1 MKRTSRPFL
10 RHALLLLVG
19 AYVVACLSATPLLPL
34 LAQPATAPTGTTA
47 TAAPPDSTD
56 TPPARVRHTVAR
68 TEDDMNTRLPDLKD
82 PENLK
87 TEVYYDETTG
97 TYKMGTKLGESF
109 LEAPFHLSEEEYQQW
124 SMRRSMQ
131 AYYRQKN
138 QEEYDNAKS
147 KDKFDFT
154 DMQFD
159 LGPAEKIFGPGG
171 VQIKTQGSAE
181 LKIGANMRKVDNP
194 SLTERNRKVFG
205 FDFDEKVNLSV
216 TGKVGDKV
224 NLNFNYNT
232 ESTFDFDA
240 QSLKLQYEG
249 KEDEI
254 IKLVEVGNV
263 SMPTNSSLIRGAS
276 SLFGVRTD
284 MQFGKL
290 KLQAVASQKKSSTQS
305 VSSKGGVQVTS
316 YEFSADDYE
325 ENRHFFLAHYF
336 RDHYD
341 ESMAQ
346 LPTVMS
352 GVNINRIEVWVTNKT
367 GTSTNTR
374 NVVAF
379 TDLGEASHI
388 SNPLWAGTGG
398 TGIPTNSANSLYAT
412 LTSAYDAARD
422 ITQTNVIL
430 DGAGLA
436 GGTDYEK
443 LGNARLL
450 SSSEYTVNRALGFIS
465 LKTTLQ
471 PDQVLAVA
479 FEYTY
484 RGQNYQVGELSSDQK
499 DNTRALYVKALKN
512 TSNSPHMGNWDLMMK
527 NVYSLGAYSVQKD
540 KFRLDIKY
548 LSDTTGVFLSY
559 LPDPS
564 LKDRKILALIG
575 ADRLDNN
582 NKPNPNSYFDFVPG
596 YTINDTVGRV
606 YLPMAEP
613 FGSGLRRAIGND
625 VVADKYVFQELY
637 DSTKTVAKQ
646 IAEKDKFT
654 ITGQYQA
661 SSVGEIQ
668 LGATNVPEGSVVVTA
683 GGQVLTENVDY
694 TVDYSM
700 GTVKVINQS
709 IIDAGTPINVSLESN
724 TDYGMQR
731 KTMFGLNWQYD
742 FTTNFQIG
750 GTFMHLSERPLTTK
764 VAMGSEP
771 LNNTLWGFNVSWKQ
785 QSQWLTNLLDKLPLL
800 HCTAPSTINFTG
812 EVAQLIAG
820 KSRGAQG
827 NASYI
832 DDFENT
838 SSEIDVSNPLEW
850 TLSSCP
856 SLFPESGLT
865 NDVRYGYNRSLMAWY
880 NIDPLFTRRSSSLT
894 PAHIKSDLNQLSDPY
909 VREVYKREIYP
920 NKDLNYQEASTM
932 NVLNVAFYPS
942 ERGPYNLDPNLDADG
957 RLGNPQSR
965 WGGMMRRIETS
976 DFQTANIEYIEFW
989 LMDPFIH
996 SRESGVDNTG
1006 DLYLNL
1012 GEISEDVLKDG
1023 KMFYESGLP
1032 IDGDPAYYTE
1042 TVWGRVPNQST
1053 VTYAFNT
1060 SSGSRQRQDV
1070 GYNGLSSDEETRHET
1085 YLNYL
1090 NLIKGRVRSEVYDS
1104 IYANPSGDRY
1114 HYFRGSDYDAQERSI
1129 LDRYKYIN
1137 NPNGNSVD
1145 SDHSPES
1152 YSTTYKTTPDVEDI
1166 NQDYTLNE
1174 YEKYYQYRVHLSP
1187 ENLVVG
1193 QNFIVDKRTNNVKLR
1208 NDSTRE
1214 INWYLFR
1221 IPVDQYESREGN
1233 INDFTSIRF
1242 MRLFLTNF
1250 RNPVVL
1256 RFATLSLVRGEWRS
1270 YEQALY
1276 TGQAPDVSGTMEV
1289 SSVNFEEN
1297 TDKTPVNYVIPP
1309 GISRVV
1315 DPGQSQILQEN
1326 EQALALTV
1334 KELAS
1339 GDARAVYK
1347 NTSLDLRRY
1356 KHLQMFVHANALS
1369 DDATLENGQTS
1380 LFIRLG
1386 SDYKSNFYEYE
1397 IPLTL
1402 TPAGSYSQST
1412 TGAQAVWPEANMLD
1426 IDLSLLTDAKKNRN
1440 VQKSLGL
1447 ASYGQLYSEYDADK
1461 PNNKISVMGNPT
1473 LGEVR
1478 TIMIGVRNNSRAVKS
1493 VEVWANELRLQE
1505 FSNSGGWAAQGNLN
1519 IQLSD
1524 FASLNLTGH
1533 LETAGFGGLEESV
1546 TQRRQDNLYEYSVTT
1561 NVELGRF
1568 FPEKAKVQLPIYYSY
1583 SKERTVPKYN
1593 PLDSDMEM
1601 SDALD
1606 ALATDRERDS
1616 LRAITDRV
1624 VVNKN
1629 FSISNARVDI
1639 ATKRHPMPY
1648 DPANFSFSYAHSHQQ
1663 TTGETTVW
1671 EKDDS
1676 WRWGLNYNYTPNYE
1690 PLTPFKKVIKS
1701 KSPWLKI
1708 FKEQDLNYL
1717 PQNVGFNS
1725 DISRNYYE
1733 LKERDL
1739 ENLEDNSLPLTWA
1752 SDFLWNRSFTLRWDL
1767 TKNLH
1772 VNFNS
1777 ATNAEVEQ
1785 PYTAVNKDLY
1795 PDRYTAWKDSVW
1807 NSIKSLGTPLD
1818 YQQTFDASWRPPLN
1832 RIPAFEWITA
1842 DVSYSATYNWT
1853 RGAELNDG
1861 STPGGNTI
1869 ANSRTVNGNGRFN
1882 LERLYNFVPFLKE
1895 TNRKF
1900 SASSTSSSAKK
1911 KDEPKNFQKEIQ
1923 LRPDTT
1929 TVVTHNQKSKK
1940 PRVVALRQDGRR
1952 YAIKYK
1958 VADGNNI
1965 VILTRD
1971 TVKLKLTVTPGP
1983 RPEDQFWYK
1992 ALQYTAR
1999 AAMMVRNVSISYRN
2013 AFNMSLPGFIPTI
2026 GDVFGQRSAGGLQPG
2041 LDFAFGF
2048 VDESYITK
2056 AAERGWLVHN
2066 DSILTPATT
2075 NLNEDLQ
2082 IRATLEPLRDLKID
2096 LNASRTT
2103 NRARSIQYMYEG
2115 MPTQQTGSFSMTVVS
2130 IGSAFESMGNADNG
2144 YQSATFDK
2152 FVGSLE
2158 GFRSRVEAQYAG
2170 AVYPEGTSLA
2180 GKPFDPA
2187 NGTVNTYSPE
2197 VMIPAFLSA
2206 YAGGGSSLDIFPS
2219 LKRLLPNWSVT
2230 YSGLA
2235 KLPGMKK
2242 VFKSFNINHSY
2253 RSVYAVGSYN
2263 TYSTYMEYMNGL
2275 GFTQDV
2281 ASGNP
2286 IPSGPYDVSTVS
2298 INEQFSPLVGV
2309 DMTFLNNLT
2318 AKVEYRKARVLTLS
2332 MTSQQ
2337 LTETRSNDLVI
2348 GMGYKIN
2355 NLKLFAPRRKTSRRR
2370 RRTNQ
2375 DQQSQQTASTGFSN
2389 DLNLRFDITFRDQSA
2404 VNRDILSLLSQAT
2417 SGNRAVQVSFTADY
2431 ALSRLLTLS
2440 AYYDRQMN
2448 KPLLTSSSYPTTTQ
2462 DFGISLKFSLT
2473 R

>member
-1 MKRTSRPFL
+1 M
-10 RHALLLLVG
+10 RHALLIAAGL
-19 AYVVACLSATPLLPL
+19 YTFACLSATPWLPIL
-34 LAQPATAPTGTTA
+34 HGDAAPDPRGQEIPAT
-47 TAAPPDSTD
+47 PPDTTT
-56 TPPARVRHTVAR
+56 TPRANVKRTVAR
-68 TEDDMNTRLPDLKD
+68 TQEDLKDKLPDLKD
-82 PENLK
+82 PENLSSE
-87 TEVYYDETTG
+87 TTYDETTN
-97 TYKMGTKLGESF
+97 TYKVGTKLGQSF
-109 LEAPFHLSEEEYQQW
+109 LEAPFYMTAEEYQEW
-124 SMRRSMQ
+124 TMRRSLQ

-138 QEEYDNAKS
+138 EEEFANSKG

-154 DMQFD
+154 DMKFN

-181 LKIGANMRKVDNP
+181 LKIGANTRKVDNP
-194 SLTERNRKVFG
+194 SLAERNRKVFG
-205 FDFDEKVNLSV
+205 FDFDEQVNLNV

-240 QSLKLQYEG
+240 QSLKLRYEG

-254 IKLVEVGNV
+254 IKLVEAGNV

-284 MQFGKL
+284 LQFGKL
-290 KLQAVASQKKSSTQS
+290 KLQAVVSQKKSSSQS
-305 VSSKGGVQVTS
+305 VSSKGGVQLTN

-325 ENRHFFLAHYF
+325 ENRHFFLAQYF

-341 ESMAQ
+341 ENMRHI
-346 LPTVMS
+346 PNIMS
-352 GVNINRIEVWVTNKT
+352 GININRIEVWVTNKT

-379 TDLGEASHI
+379 TDLAESDKI
-388 SNPLWAGTGG
+388 SNPIWTGTGG
-398 TGIPTNSANSLYAT
+398 TGLPSNAANNLYTTAT
-412 LTSAYDAARD
+412 TAYAAARD
-422 ITQTNVIL
+422 ITQTNSVL
-430 DGAGLA
+430 DGAGLS

-450 SSSEYTVNRALGFIS
+450 SGSEYSINRALGYIS

-484 RGQNYQVGELSSDQK
+484 RGQTYQVGELSSNIK
-499 DNTRALYVKALKN
+499 DNTQALFVKALKN
-512 TSNSPHMGNWDLMMK
+512 TANTPDMGNWDLMMK
-527 NVYSLGAYSVQKD
+527 NVYSLGAYSVKKD
-540 KFRLDIKY
+540 QFRLNIKY
-548 LSDTTGVFLSY
+548 LSDTTGVYLSY
-559 LPDPS
+559 LPDPT
-564 LKDRKILALIG
+564 LKDRKILTLVG
-575 ADRLDNN
+575 LDRLDNN
-582 NKPNPNSYFDFVPG
+582 NKTNPNGYFDYVPG
-596 YTINDTVGRV
+596 YTINDTIGRV
-606 YLPMAEP
+606 YFPMVEP
-613 FGSGLRRAIGND
+613 FGEGLRRAIGND
-625 VVADKYVFQELY
+625 AIADKFIFQELY
-637 DSTKTVAKQ
+637 DSTKTIAKQ
-646 IAEKDKFT
+646 IAEKNKYT
-654 ITGQYQA
+654 ISGQYQA
-661 SSVGEIQ
+661 SSAGEIQ
-668 LGATNVPEGSVVVTA
+668 LGASNIPEGSVVVTA
-683 GGQVLTENVDY
+683 GGSILTENVDY

-700 GTVKVINQS
+700 GTVKIINQS
-709 IIDAGTPINVSLESN
+709 IIDAGTPVNVSLESN
-724 TDYGMQR
+724 TDYGMVR

-742 FTTNFQIG
+742 FSKNFQIG
-750 GTFMHLSERPLTTK
+750 GTFMHLGEQPLTTK

-771 LNNTLWGFNVSWKQ
+771 LNNTIWGFNLSWKQ

-820 KSRGAQG
+820 KNRGAQG

-838 SSEIDVSNPLEW
+838 SNDIDISDPREW

-856 SLFPESGLT
+856 SFFPESQLT
-865 NDVRYGYNRSLMAWY
+865 NDVRYGYNRALMAWY

-932 NVLNVAFYPS
+932 EVLNVAFYPT
-942 ERGPYNLDPNLDADG
+942 ERGPYNLDPNLNSQG
-957 RLGNPQSR
+957 RLSNPQSR

-996 SRESGVDNTG
+996 SRENGTDNSG
-1006 DLYLNL
+1006 DLYFNL

-1060 SSGSRQRQDV
+1060 SSGSRQMQDV
-1070 GYNGLSSDEETRHET
+1070 GYNGLSSSEEARFST
-1085 YLNYL
+1085 YQNYL
-1090 NLIKGRVRSEVYDS
+1090 QQIQGRVSQAVYDS
-1104 IYANPSGDRY
+1104 IYDNPSGDKY
-1114 HYFRGSDYDAQERSI
+1114 HYFRGSDYDREERSI

-1152 YSTTYKTTPDVEDI
+1152 YSTTYKTTPDVDDI

-1174 YEKYYQYRVHLSP
+1174 YEKYYQYHVKLSP
-1187 ENLVVG
+1187 DRMNVG
-1193 QNFIVDKRTNNVKLR
+1193 ENFIVDKRTNNVKLR

-1214 INWYLFR
+1214 ITWYLFR

-1233 INDFTSIRF
+1233 INDFTSVRF
-1242 MRLFLTNF
+1242 MRMFLTNF

-1256 RFATLSLVRGEWRS
+1256 RFATLNLVRGEWRN

-1276 TGQAPDVSGTMEV
+1276 TGQAPATSGQLSV
-1289 SSVNFEEN
+1289 AAVNFEEN

-1326 EQALALTV
+1326 EQALAMTITD
-1334 KELAS
+1334 LAS

-1356 KHLQMFVHANALS
+1356 KHLQMFVHANALPE
-1369 DDATLENGQTS
+1369 DASLENGQTS

-1402 TPAGSYSQST
+1402 TPEGSYPQSA
-1412 TGAQAVWPEANMLD
+1412 TGAKAVWPEENMLD
-1426 IDLSLLTDAKKNRN
+1426 IDLSKLTDIKKNRN
-1440 VQKSLGL
+1440 KQKALGL
-1447 ASYGQLYSEYDADK
+1447 TSYGNLYSEYDSDK
-1461 PNNKISVMGNPT
+1461 PNNKISIMGNPT

-1478 TIMIGVRNNSRAVKS
+1478 TIMIGVRNNSRATKS

-1505 FSNSGGWAAQGNLN
+1505 FSNSGGWAAQGNLS

-1524 FASLNLTGH
+1524 FASLNMSGH

-1546 TQRRQDNLYEYSVTT
+1546 SQRRQDNLYQYNVTT
-1561 NVELGRF
+1561 NVEMGRF
-1568 FPEKAKVQLPIYYSY
+1568 FPDKAKVQIPIYYSY

-1606 ALATDRERDS
+1606 ALGSDRERDS
-1616 LRAITDRV
+1616 LRSITDKV
-1624 VVNKN
+1624 VINKN
-1629 FSISNARVDI
+1629 FSISNARVGI
-1639 ATKRHPMPY
+1639 STKRHPMPY
-1648 DPANFSFSYAHSHQQ
+1648 DPANFSFSYAHSHKQ

-1671 EKDDS
+1671 ERDDS
-1676 WRWGLNYNYTPNYE
+1676 WKWSINYNYTPEYE
-1690 PLTPFKKVIKS
+1690 SLKPFKNLIKS
-1701 KSPWLKI
+1701 KSKWLKI
-1708 FKEQDLNYL
+1708 FKEQDFNYA

-1725 DISRNYYE
+1725 DITRNYYE

-1739 ENLEDNSLPLTWA
+1739 DDLENNSLPLTWA

-1772 VNFNS
+1772 MSFNS
-1777 ATNAEVEQ
+1777 ATNAEIEQ

-1795 PDRYTAWKDSVW
+1795 PDQYRAWKDSVW
-1807 NSIKSLGTPLD
+1807 NSIKGLGTPLD
-1818 YQQTFDASWRPPLN
+1818 YQQTFDFSWRPPLN
-1832 RIPAFEWITA
+1832 NIPVLDWITA
-1842 DVSYSATYNWT
+1842 DASYNATYNWT
-1853 RGAELNDG
+1853 RGAELEDG
-1861 STPGGNTI
+1861 SRPSGNTI
-1869 ANSRTVNGNGRFN
+1869 ASSRTVNANGRFN
-1882 LERLYNFVPFLKE
+1882 LEKLYNYVPFLKAA
-1895 TNRKF
+1895 NRKYAT
-1900 SASSTSSSAKK
+1900 SASSTTKK
-1911 KDEPKNFQKEIQ
+1911 KEEKKNFQKEIQ

-1929 TVVTHNQKSKK
+1929 TTLSHGQKTKK
-1940 PRVVALRQDGRR
+1940 LRVYAIRQNGQRFP
-1952 YAIKYK
+1952 IKYK
-1958 VADGNNI
+1958 VLDANNI
-1965 VILTRD
+1965 VILTQD
-1971 TVKLKLTVTPGP
+1971 TVKLKVTVVPGP

-1992 ALQYTAR
+1992 ALQFTSR
-1999 AAMMVRNVSISYRN
+1999 LAMMVRNVSISYRN
-2013 AFNMSLPGFIPTI
+2013 SYNMSLPGFLPTV
-2026 GDVFGQRSAGGLQPG
+2026 GDVFGQRSAGGFQPG

-2048 VDESYITK
+2048 IDDSYIRR
-2056 AAERGWLVHN
+2056 AAERGWLVMS
-2066 DSILTPATT
+2066 DSIVTPATT

-2082 IRATLEPLRDLKID
+2082 IRATLEPIRDLKID

-2103 NRARSIQYMYEG
+2103 NRARSIQYMYDG
-2115 MPTQQTGSFSMTVVS
+2115 MPTQETGSFNMTIIS
-2130 IGSAFESMGNADNG
+2130 IGTAFKSIGNADNG
-2144 YQSATFDK
+2144 YESETFNK
-2152 FVGSLE
+2152 FVASLE

-2170 AVYPEGTSLA
+2170 ATYPEGTSLA

-2187 NGTVNTYSPE
+2187 NGTVSPYAPE

-2206 YAGGGSSLDIFPS
+2206 YAGGGNSLDIFPT
-2219 LKRLLPNWSVT
+2219 LKRLLPNWSVK

-2235 KLPGMKK
+2235 KLPKMKK

-2253 RSVYAVGSYN
+2253 KSVYAVGSYN
-2263 TYSTYMEYMNGL
+2263 TYSTFMSYMGSI
-2275 GFTQDV
+2275 GFIQDV
-2281 ASGNP
+2281 TTGTP
-2286 IPSGPYDVSTVS
+2286 TPSSMYDVSTVS
-2298 INEQFSPLVGV
+2298 INEQFSPLIGV
-2309 DMTFLNNLT
+2309 DMTFNNNLT
-2318 AKVEYRKARVLTLS
+2318 LKAEYRKARVLTLS

-2348 GMGYKIN
+2348 GCGYKVADLN
-2355 NLKLFAPRRKTSRRR
+2355 LFAPRKRARRKQRNKKSDEKT
-2370 RRTNQ
+2370 TPQ
-2375 DQQSQQTASTGFSN
+2375 ASTGFSN
-2389 DLNLRFDITFRDQSA
+2389 DLNLRFDLTFRDQSA
-2404 VNRDILSLLSQAT
+2404 INRDILSVRSQAT
-2417 SGNRAVQVSFTADY
+2417 SGNRAVQASFTADY
-2431 ALSRLLTLS
+2431 ALSRFLTLS

-2448 KPLLTSSSYPTTTQ
+2448 RPLLTSSSYPTVTQ
-2462 DFGISLKFSLT
+2462 DFGISLKFMLT

>member
-1 MKRTSRPFL
+1 M
-10 RHALLLLVG
+10 RHALLIAAGL
-19 AYVVACLSATPLLPL
+19 YTFACLSATPWLPIL
-34 LAQPATAPTGTTA
+34 HGDAAPDPRGQEIPAT
-47 TAAPPDSTD
+47 PPDTTT
-56 TPPARVRHTVAR
+56 TPRANVKRTVAR
-68 TEDDMNTRLPDLKD
+68 TQEDLKDKLPDLKD
-82 PENLK
+82 PENLSSE
-87 TEVYYDETTG
+87 TTYDETTN
-97 TYKMGTKLGESF
+97 TYKVGTKLGQSF
-109 LEAPFHLSEEEYQQW
+109 LEAPFYMTAEEYQEW
-124 SMRRSMQ
+124 TMRRSLQ

-138 QEEYDNAKS
+138 EEEFANSKG

-154 DMQFD
+154 DMKFN

-181 LKIGANMRKVDNP
+181 LKIGANTRKVDNP
-194 SLTERNRKVFG
+194 SLAERNRKVFG
-205 FDFDEKVNLSV
+205 FDFDEQVNLNV

-240 QSLKLQYEG
+240 QSLKLRYEG

-254 IKLVEVGNV
+254 IKLVEAGNV

-284 MQFGKL
+284 LQFGKL
-290 KLQAVASQKKSSTQS
+290 KLQAVVSQKKSSSQS
-305 VSSKGGVQVTS
+305 VSSKGGVQLTN

-325 ENRHFFLAHYF
+325 ENRHFFLAQYF

-341 ESMAQ
+341 ENMRHI
-346 LPTVMS
+346 PNIMS
-352 GVNINRIEVWVTNKT
+352 GININRIEVWVTNKT

-379 TDLGEASHI
+379 TDLAESDKI
-388 SNPLWAGTGG
+388 SNPIWTGTGG
-398 TGIPTNSANSLYAT
+398 TGLPSNAANNLYTTAT
-412 LTSAYDAARD
+412 TTYAAARD
-422 ITQTNVIL
+422 ITQTNSVL
-430 DGAGLA
+430 DGAGLS

-450 SSSEYTVNRALGFIS
+450 SGSEYSINRALGYIS

-484 RGQNYQVGELSSDQK
+484 RGQTYQVGELSSNIK
-499 DNTRALYVKALKN
+499 DNTQALFVKALKN
-512 TSNSPHMGNWDLMMK
+512 TANTPDMGNWDLMMK
-527 NVYSLGAYSVQKD
+527 NVYSLGAYSVKKD
-540 KFRLDIKY
+540 QFRLNIKY
-548 LSDTTGVFLSY
+548 LSDTTGVYLSY
-559 LPDPS
+559 LPDPT
-564 LKDRKILALIG
+564 LKDRKILTLVG
-575 ADRLDNN
+575 LDRLDNN
-582 NKPNPNSYFDFVPG
+582 NKTNPNGYFDYVPG
-596 YTINDTVGRV
+596 YTINDTIGRV
-606 YLPMAEP
+606 YFPMVEP
-613 FGSGLRRAIGND
+613 FGEGLRRAIGND
-625 VVADKYVFQELY
+625 AIADKFIFQELY
-637 DSTKTVAKQ
+637 DSTKTIAKQ
-646 IAEKDKFT
+646 IAEKNKYT
-654 ITGQYQA
+654 ISGQYQA
-661 SSVGEIQ
+661 SSAGEIQ
-668 LGATNVPEGSVVVTA
+668 LGASNIPEGSVVVTA
-683 GGQVLTENVDY
+683 GGSILTENVDY

-700 GTVKVINQS
+700 GTVKIINQS
-709 IIDAGTPINVSLESN
+709 IIDAGTPVNVSLESN
-724 TDYGMQR
+724 TDYGMVR

-742 FTTNFQIG
+742 FSKNFQIG
-750 GTFMHLSERPLTTK
+750 GTFMHLGEQPLTTK

-771 LNNTLWGFNVSWKQ
+771 LNNTIWGFNLSWKQ

-820 KSRGAQG
+820 KNRGAQG

-838 SSEIDVSNPLEW
+838 SNDIDISDPREW

-856 SLFPESGLT
+856 SFFPESQLT
-865 NDVRYGYNRSLMAWY
+865 NDVRYGYNRALMAWY

-932 NVLNVAFYPS
+932 EVLNVAFYPT
-942 ERGPYNLDPNLDADG
+942 ERGPYNLDPNLNSQG
-957 RLGNPQSR
+957 RLSNPQSR

-996 SRESGVDNTG
+996 SRENGTDNSG
-1006 DLYLNL
+1006 DLYFNL

-1060 SSGSRQRQDV
+1060 SSGSRQMQDV
-1070 GYNGLSSDEETRHET
+1070 GYNGLSSSEEARFST
-1085 YLNYL
+1085 YQNYL
-1090 NLIKGRVRSEVYDS
+1090 QQIQGRVSQAVYDS
-1104 IYANPSGDRY
+1104 IYDNPSGDKY
-1114 HYFRGSDYDAQERSI
+1114 HYFRGSDYDREERSI

-1152 YSTTYKTTPDVEDI
+1152 YSTTYKTTPDVDDI

-1174 YEKYYQYRVHLSP
+1174 YEKYYQYHVKLSP
-1187 ENLVVG
+1187 DRMNVG
-1193 QNFIVDKRTNNVKLR
+1193 ENFIVDKRTNNVKLR

-1214 INWYLFR
+1214 ITWYLFR

-1233 INDFTSIRF
+1233 INDFTSVRF
-1242 MRLFLTNF
+1242 MRMFLTNF

-1256 RFATLSLVRGEWRS
+1256 RFATLNLVRGEWRN

-1276 TGQAPDVSGTMEV
+1276 TGQAPATSGQLSV
-1289 SSVNFEEN
+1289 AAVNFEEN

-1326 EQALALTV
+1326 EQALAMTITD
-1334 KELAS
+1334 LAS

-1356 KHLQMFVHANALS
+1356 KHLQMFVHANALPE
-1369 DDATLENGQTS
+1369 DASLENGQTS

-1402 TPAGSYSQST
+1402 TPEGSYPQST
-1412 TGAQAVWPEANMLD
+1412 TGAQAVWPEENMLD
-1426 IDLSLLTDAKKNRN
+1426 IDLSKLTDVKKNRN
-1440 VQKSLGL
+1440 KQKALGL
-1447 ASYGQLYSEYDADK
+1447 TSYGKLYSEYDSDK
-1461 PNNKISVMGNPT
+1461 PNNKISIMGNPT

-1478 TIMIGVRNNSRAVKS
+1478 TIMIGVRNNSRATKS

-1505 FSNSGGWAAQGNLN
+1505 FSNSGGWAAQGNLS

-1524 FASLNLTGH
+1524 FASLNMSGH

-1546 TQRRQDNLYEYSVTT
+1546 SQRRQDNLYQYNVTT
-1561 NVELGRF
+1561 NVEMGRF
-1568 FPEKAKVQLPIYYSY
+1568 FPDKAKVQIPIYYSY

-1606 ALATDRERDS
+1606 ALGSDRERDS
-1616 LRAITDRV
+1616 LRSITDKV
-1624 VVNKN
+1624 VINKN
-1629 FSISNARVDI
+1629 FSISNARVGI
-1639 ATKRHPMPY
+1639 STKRHPMPY
-1648 DPANFSFSYAHSHQQ
+1648 DPANFSFSYAHSHKQ

-1671 EKDDS
+1671 ERDDS
-1676 WRWGLNYNYTPNYE
+1676 WKWSINYNYTPEYE
-1690 PLTPFKKVIKS
+1690 SLKPFKNLIKS
-1701 KSPWLKI
+1701 KSKWLKI
-1708 FKEQDLNYL
+1708 FKEQDFNYA

-1725 DISRNYYE
+1725 DITRNYYE

-1739 ENLEDNSLPLTWA
+1739 DDLENNSLPLTWA

-1772 VNFNS
+1772 MSFNS
-1777 ATNAEVEQ
+1777 ATNAEIEQ

-1795 PDRYTAWKDSVW
+1795 PDQYRAWKDSVW
-1807 NSIKSLGTPLD
+1807 NSIKGLGTPLD
-1818 YQQTFDASWRPPLN
+1818 YQQTFDFSWRPPLN
-1832 RIPAFEWITA
+1832 NIPVLDWITA
-1842 DVSYSATYNWT
+1842 DASYNATYNWT
-1853 RGAELNDG
+1853 RGAELEDG
-1861 STPGGNTI
+1861 SRPSGNTI
-1869 ANSRTVNGNGRFN
+1869 ASSRTVNANGRFN
-1882 LERLYNFVPFLKE
+1882 LEKLYNYVPFLKAA
-1895 TNRKF
+1895 NRKYAT
-1900 SASSTSSSAKK
+1900 SASSTTKK
-1911 KDEPKNFQKEIQ
+1911 KEEKKNFQKEIQ

-1929 TVVTHNQKSKK
+1929 TTLSHGQKTKK
-1940 PRVVALRQDGRR
+1940 LRVYAIRQNGQRFP
-1952 YAIKYK
+1952 IKYK
-1958 VADGNNI
+1958 VLDANNI
-1965 VILTRD
+1965 VILTQD
-1971 TVKLKLTVTPGP
+1971 TVKLKVTVVPGP

-1992 ALQYTAR
+1992 ALQFTSR
-1999 AAMMVRNVSISYRN
+1999 LAMMVRNVSISYRN
-2013 AFNMSLPGFIPTI
+2013 SYNMSLPGFLPTV
-2026 GDVFGQRSAGGLQPG
+2026 GDVFGQRSAGGFQPG

-2048 VDESYITK
+2048 IDDSYIRR
-2056 AAERGWLVHN
+2056 AAERGWLVMS
-2066 DSILTPATT
+2066 DSIVTPATT

-2082 IRATLEPLRDLKID
+2082 IRATLEPIRDLKID

-2103 NRARSIQYMYEG
+2103 NRARSIQYMYDG
-2115 MPTQQTGSFSMTVVS
+2115 MPTQETGSFNMTIIS
-2130 IGSAFESMGNADNG
+2130 IGTAFKSIGNADNG
-2144 YQSATFDK
+2144 YESETFNK
-2152 FVGSLE
+2152 FVASLE

-2170 AVYPEGTSLA
+2170 ATYPEGTSLA

-2187 NGTVNTYSPE
+2187 NGTVSPYAPE

-2206 YAGGGSSLDIFPS
+2206 YAGGGNSLDIFPT
-2219 LKRLLPNWSVT
+2219 LKRLLPNWSVK

-2235 KLPGMKK
+2235 KLPKMKK

-2253 RSVYAVGSYN
+2253 KSVYAVGSYN
-2263 TYSTYMEYMNGL
+2263 TYSTFMSYMGSI
-2275 GFTQDV
+2275 GFIQDV
-2281 ASGNP
+2281 TTGTP
-2286 IPSGPYDVSTVS
+2286 TPSSMYDVSTVS
-2298 INEQFSPLVGV
+2298 INEQFSPLIGV
-2309 DMTFLNNLT
+2309 DMTFNNNLT
-2318 AKVEYRKARVLTLS
+2318 LKAEYRKARVLTLS

-2348 GMGYKIN
+2348 GCGYKVADLN
-2355 NLKLFAPRRKTSRRR
+2355 LFAPRKRARRKQRNRKSDEKT
-2370 RRTNQ
+2370 TPQ
-2375 DQQSQQTASTGFSN
+2375 ASTGFSN
-2389 DLNLRFDITFRDQSA
+2389 DLNLRFDLTFRDQSA
-2404 VNRDILSLLSQAT
+2404 INRDILSVRSQAT
-2417 SGNRAVQVSFTADY
+2417 SGNRAVQASFTADY
-2431 ALSRLLTLS
+2431 ALSRFLTLS

-2448 KPLLTSSSYPTTTQ
+2448 RPLLTSSSYPTVTQ
-2462 DFGISLKFSLT
+2462 DFGISLKFMLT

>member
-1 MKRTSRPFL
+1 M
-10 RHALLLLVG
+10 RHALLIAAGL
-19 AYVVACLSATPLLPL
+19 YTFACLSATPWLPIL
-34 LAQPATAPTGTTA
+34 HGDAAPDPRGQEIPAT
-47 TAAPPDSTD
+47 PPDTTT
-56 TPPARVRHTVAR
+56 TPRANVKRTVAR
-68 TEDDMNTRLPDLKD
+68 TQEDLKDKLPDLKD
-82 PENLK
+82 PENLSSE
-87 TEVYYDETTG
+87 TTYDETTN
-97 TYKMGTKLGESF
+97 TYKVGTKLGQSF
-109 LEAPFHLSEEEYQQW
+109 LEAPFYMTAEEYQEW
-124 SMRRSMQ
+124 TMRRSLQ

-138 QEEYDNAKS
+138 EEEFANSKG

-154 DMQFD
+154 DMKFN

-181 LKIGANMRKVDNP
+181 LKIGANTRKVDNP
-194 SLTERNRKVFG
+194 SLAERNRKVFG
-205 FDFDEKVNLSV
+205 FDFDEQVNLNV

-240 QSLKLQYEG
+240 QSLKLRYEG

-254 IKLVEVGNV
+254 IKLVEAGNV

-284 MQFGKL
+284 LQFGKL
-290 KLQAVASQKKSSTQS
+290 KLQAVVSQKKSSSQS
-305 VSSKGGVQVTS
+305 VSSKGGVQLTN

-325 ENRHFFLAHYF
+325 ENRHFFLAQYF

-341 ESMAQ
+341 ENMRHI
-346 LPTVMS
+346 PNIMS
-352 GVNINRIEVWVTNKT
+352 GININRIEVWVTNKT

-379 TDLGEASHI
+379 TDLAESDKI
-388 SNPLWAGTGG
+388 SNPIWTGTGG
-398 TGIPTNSANSLYAT
+398 TGLPSNAANNLYTTAT
-412 LTSAYDAARD
+412 TAYAAARD
-422 ITQTNVIL
+422 ITQTNSVL
-430 DGAGLA
+430 DGAGLS

-450 SSSEYTVNRALGFIS
+450 SGSEYSINRALGYIS

-484 RGQNYQVGELSSDQK
+484 RGQTYQVGELSSNIK
-499 DNTRALYVKALKN
+499 DNTQALFVKALKN
-512 TSNSPHMGNWDLMMK
+512 TANTPDMGNWDLMMK
-527 NVYSLGAYSVQKD
+527 NVYSLGAYSVKKD
-540 KFRLDIKY
+540 QFRLNIKY
-548 LSDTTGVFLSY
+548 LSDTTGVYLSY
-559 LPDPS
+559 LPDPT
-564 LKDRKILALIG
+564 LKDRKILTLVG
-575 ADRLDNN
+575 LDRLDNN
-582 NKPNPNSYFDFVPG
+582 NKTNPNGYFDYVPG
-596 YTINDTVGRV
+596 YTINDTIGRV
-606 YLPMAEP
+606 YFPMVEP
-613 FGSGLRRAIGND
+613 FGEGLRRAIGND
-625 VVADKYVFQELY
+625 AIADKFIFQELY
-637 DSTKTVAKQ
+637 DSTKTIAKQ
-646 IAEKDKFT
+646 IAEKNKYT
-654 ITGQYQA
+654 ISGQYQA
-661 SSVGEIQ
+661 SSAGEIQ
-668 LGATNVPEGSVVVTA
+668 LGASNIPEGSVVVTA
-683 GGQVLTENVDY
+683 GGSILTENVDY

-700 GTVKVINQS
+700 GTVKIINQS
-709 IIDAGTPINVSLESN
+709 IIDAGTPVNVSLESN
-724 TDYGMQR
+724 TDYGMVR

-742 FTTNFQIG
+742 FSKNFQIG
-750 GTFMHLSERPLTTK
+750 GTFMHLGEQPLTTK

-771 LNNTLWGFNVSWKQ
+771 LNNTIWGFNLSWKQ

-820 KSRGAQG
+820 KNRGAQG

-838 SSEIDVSNPLEW
+838 SNDIDISDPREW

-856 SLFPESGLT
+856 SFFPESQLT
-865 NDVRYGYNRSLMAWY
+865 NDVRYGYNRALMAWY

-932 NVLNVAFYPS
+932 EVLNVAFYPT
-942 ERGPYNLDPNLDADG
+942 ERGPYNLDPNLNSQG
-957 RLGNPQSR
+957 RLSNPQSR

-996 SRESGVDNTG
+996 SRENGTDNSG
-1006 DLYLNL
+1006 DLYFNL

-1060 SSGSRQRQDV
+1060 SSGSRQMQDV
-1070 GYNGLSSDEETRHET
+1070 GYNGLSSSEEARFST
-1085 YLNYL
+1085 YQNYL
-1090 NLIKGRVRSEVYDS
+1090 QQIQGRVSQAVYDS
-1104 IYANPSGDRY
+1104 IYDNPSGDKY
-1114 HYFRGSDYDAQERSI
+1114 HYFRGSDYDREERSI

-1152 YSTTYKTTPDVEDI
+1152 YSTTYKTTPDVDDI

-1174 YEKYYQYRVHLSP
+1174 YEKYYQYHVKLSP
-1187 ENLVVG
+1187 DQMNVG
-1193 QNFIVDKRTNNVKLR
+1193 ENFIVDKRTNNVKLR

-1214 INWYLFR
+1214 ITWYLFR

-1233 INDFTSIRF
+1233 INDFTSVRF
-1242 MRLFLTNF
+1242 MRMFLTNF

-1256 RFATLSLVRGEWRS
+1256 RFATLNLVRGEWRS

-1276 TGQAPDVSGTMEV
+1276 TGQAPATSGKLSV
-1289 SSVNFEEN
+1289 AAVNFEEN

-1326 EQALALTV
+1326 EQALAMTV
-1334 KELAS
+1334 TDLAS

-1356 KHLQMFVHANALS
+1356 KHLQMFVHANALPE
-1369 DDATLENGQTS
+1369 DASLENGQTS

-1402 TPAGSYSQST
+1402 TPEGSYPQSA
-1412 TGAQAVWPEANMLD
+1412 TGAKAVWPEENMLD
-1426 IDLSLLTDAKKNRN
+1426 IDLSKLTDIKKNRN
-1440 VQKSLGL
+1440 KQKALGL
-1447 ASYGQLYSEYDADK
+1447 TSYGKLYSEYDGDK
-1461 PNNKISVMGNPT
+1461 PNNKISIMGNPT

-1478 TIMIGVRNNSRAVKS
+1478 TIMIGVRNNSRATKS

-1505 FSNSGGWAAQGNLN
+1505 FSNSGGWAAQGNLS

-1524 FASLNLTGH
+1524 FASLNMSGH

-1546 TQRRQDNLYEYSVTT
+1546 SQRRQDNLYQYNVTT
-1561 NVELGRF
+1561 NVEMGRF
-1568 FPEKAKVQLPIYYSY
+1568 FPDKAKVQIPIYYSY

-1601 SDALD
+1601 EDALD
-1606 ALATDRERDS
+1606 ALGSDHERDS
-1616 LRAITDRV
+1616 LRAITDKV
-1624 VVNKN
+1624 VINKN
-1629 FSISNARVDI
+1629 FSISNARVGI

-1648 DPANFSFSYAHSHQQ
+1648 DPANFSFSYAHSHKQ

-1671 EKDDS
+1671 ERDDS
-1676 WRWGLNYNYTPNYE
+1676 WKWSINYNYTPEYE
-1690 PLTPFKKVIKS
+1690 SLKPFKNLIKS
-1701 KSPWLKI
+1701 KSKWFKL
-1708 FKEQDLNYL
+1708 FKEQDFNYA
-1717 PQNVGFNS
+1717 PQNIGFNS
-1725 DISRNYYE
+1725 DITRNYYE

-1739 ENLEDNSLPLTWA
+1739 DDLENNSLPLTWA

-1772 VNFNS
+1772 MSFNS
-1777 ATNAEVEQ
+1777 ATNAEIEQ

-1795 PDRYTAWKDSVW
+1795 PDQYSAWKDSVW
-1807 NSIKSLGTPLD
+1807 NSIKGLGTPLD
-1818 YQQTFDASWRPPLN
+1818 YQQTFDLSWRPPLSK
-1832 RIPAFEWITA
+1832 IPVLDWITA
-1842 DVSYSATYNWT
+1842 DASYNATYNWT
-1853 RGAELNDG
+1853 RGAELEDG
-1861 STPGGNTI
+1861 SRPGGNTI
-1869 ANSRTVNGNGRFN
+1869 ANSRTVNANGRFN
-1882 LERLYNFVPFLKE
+1882 LEKLYNYVPFLKAA
-1895 TNRKF
+1895 NRKF
-1900 SASSTSSSAKK
+1900 ATSSSSTTKK
-1911 KDEPKNFQKEIQ
+1911 KEEKKNFQKEIQ

-1929 TVVTHNQKSKK
+1929 TTLNHGQKTKK
-1940 PRVVALRQDGRR
+1940 PRVYAIRQNGQRFP
-1952 YAIKYK
+1952 IKYK
-1958 VADGNNI
+1958 VLDADNI
-1965 VILTRD
+1965 AILTRD
-1971 TVKLKLTVTPGP
+1971 TVKLKVTVVPGP
-1983 RPEDQFWYK
+1983 KPEDQFWYK
-1992 ALQYTAR
+1992 ALQFTSR
-1999 AAMMVRNVSISYRN
+1999 LAMMVRNVSISYRN
-2013 AFNMSLPGFIPTI
+2013 SYNMSLPGFLPTV

-2041 LDFAFGF
+2041 LDFAFGL
-2048 VDESYITK
+2048 VDDSYIRR
-2056 AAERGWLVHN
+2056 AAERGWLTMS
-2066 DSILTPATT
+2066 DSIVTPATT

-2082 IRATLEPLRDLKID
+2082 IRATLEPIRDLKID

-2103 NRARSIQYMYEG
+2103 NRARSIQYMYDG
-2115 MPTQQTGSFSMTVVS
+2115 MPTQETGSFNMTIIS
-2130 IGSAFESMGNADNG
+2130 IGTAFKSIGNADNG
-2144 YQSATFDK
+2144 YESETFNK
-2152 FVGSLE
+2152 FVASLE

-2170 AVYPEGTSLA
+2170 ATYPEGTSLA

-2187 NGTVNTYSPE
+2187 NGTVSPYAPE

-2206 YAGGGSSLDIFPS
+2206 YAGGGNSLDIFPT
-2219 LKRLLPNWSVT
+2219 LKRLLPNWSVK

-2235 KLPGMKK
+2235 KLPKMKK

-2253 RSVYAVGSYN
+2253 KSVYAVGSYN
-2263 TYSTYMEYMNGL
+2263 TYSTFMSYMGSI
-2275 GFTQDV
+2275 GFIQDV
-2281 ASGNP
+2281 TTGTP
-2286 IPSGPYDVSTVS
+2286 TPSSMYDVSTVS
-2298 INEQFSPLVGV
+2298 INEQFSPLIGV
-2309 DMTFLNNLT
+2309 DMTFNNNLT
-2318 AKVEYRKARVLTLS
+2318 LKAEYRKARVLTLS

-2348 GMGYKIN
+2348 GCGYKVADLN
-2355 NLKLFAPRRKTSRRR
+2355 LFAPRKRARRKQRNKKSDEKT
-2370 RRTNQ
+2370 TPQ
-2375 DQQSQQTASTGFSN
+2375 ASTGFSN
-2389 DLNLRFDITFRDQSA
+2389 DLNLRFDLTFRDQSA
-2404 VNRDILSLLSQAT
+2404 INRDILSVRSQAT
-2417 SGNRAVQVSFTADY
+2417 SGNRAVQASFTADY
-2431 ALSRLLTLS
+2431 ALSRFLTLS

-2448 KPLLTSSSYPTTTQ
+2448 RPLLTSSSYPTVTQ
-2462 DFGISLKFSLT
+2462 DFGISLKFMLT

>member
-1 MKRTSRPFL
+1 M
-10 RHALLLLVG
+10 RHALLIAAGL
-19 AYVVACLSATPLLPL
+19 YTFACLSATPWLPIL
-34 LAQPATAPTGTTA
+34 HGDAAPDPRGQEIPAT
-47 TAAPPDSTD
+47 PPDTTT
-56 TPPARVRHTVAR
+56 TPRANVKRTVAR
-68 TEDDMNTRLPDLKD
+68 TQEDLKDKLPDLKD
-82 PENLK
+82 PENLSSE
-87 TEVYYDETTG
+87 TTYDETTN
-97 TYKMGTKLGESF
+97 TYKVGTKLGQSF
-109 LEAPFHLSEEEYQQW
+109 LEAPFYMTAEEYQEW
-124 SMRRSMQ
+124 TMRRSLQ

-138 QEEYDNAKS
+138 EEEFANSKG

-154 DMQFD
+154 DMKFN

-181 LKIGANMRKVDNP
+181 LKIGANTRKVDNP
-194 SLTERNRKVFG
+194 SLAERNRKVFG
-205 FDFDEKVNLSV
+205 FDFDEQVNLNV

-240 QSLKLQYEG
+240 QSLKLRYEG

-254 IKLVEVGNV
+254 IKLVEAGNV
-263 SMPTNSSLIRGAS
+263 SMPTNSSLIRGTS

-284 MQFGKL
+284 LQFGKL
-290 KLQAVASQKKSSTQS
+290 KLQAVVSQKKSSSQS
-305 VSSKGGVQVTS
+305 VSSKGGVQLTN

-325 ENRHFFLAHYF
+325 ENRHFFLAQYF

-341 ESMAQ
+341 ENMRHI
-346 LPTVMS
+346 PNIMS
-352 GVNINRIEVWVTNKT
+352 GININRIEVWVTNKT

-379 TDLGEASHI
+379 TDLAESDKI
-388 SNPLWAGTGG
+388 SNPIWTGTGG
-398 TGIPTNSANSLYAT
+398 TGLPSNAANNLYTTAT
-412 LTSAYDAARD
+412 TAYAAARD
-422 ITQTNVIL
+422 ITQTNSVL
-430 DGAGLA
+430 DGAGLS

-450 SSSEYTVNRALGFIS
+450 SGSEYSINRALGYIS

-484 RGQNYQVGELSSDQK
+484 RGQTYQVGELSSNIK
-499 DNTRALYVKALKN
+499 DNTQALFVKALKN
-512 TSNSPHMGNWDLMMK
+512 TANTPDMGNWDLMMK
-527 NVYSLGAYSVQKD
+527 NVYSLGAYSVKKD
-540 KFRLDIKY
+540 QFRLNIKY
-548 LSDTTGVFLSY
+548 LSDTTGVYLSY
-559 LPDPS
+559 LPDPT
-564 LKDRKILALIG
+564 LKDRKILTLVG
-575 ADRLDNN
+575 LDRLDNN
-582 NKPNPNSYFDFVPG
+582 NKTNPNGYFDYVPG
-596 YTINDTVGRV
+596 YTINDTIGRV
-606 YLPMAEP
+606 YFPMVEP
-613 FGSGLRRAIGND
+613 FGEGLRRAIGND
-625 VVADKYVFQELY
+625 AIADKFIFQELY
-637 DSTKTVAKQ
+637 DSTKTIAKQ
-646 IAEKDKFT
+646 IAEKNKYT
-654 ITGQYQA
+654 ISGQYQA
-661 SSVGEIQ
+661 SSAGEIQ
-668 LGATNVPEGSVVVTA
+668 LGASNIPEGSVVVTA
-683 GGQVLTENVDY
+683 GGSILTENVDY

-700 GTVKVINQS
+700 GTVKIINQS
-709 IIDAGTPINVSLESN
+709 IIDAGTPVNVSLESN
-724 TDYGMQR
+724 TDYGMVR

-742 FTTNFQIG
+742 FSKNFQIG
-750 GTFMHLSERPLTTK
+750 GTFMHLGEQPLTTK

-771 LNNTLWGFNVSWKQ
+771 LNNTIWGFNLSWKQ

-820 KSRGAQG
+820 KNRGAQG

-838 SSEIDVSNPLEW
+838 SNDIDISDPREW

-856 SLFPESGLT
+856 SFFPESQLT
-865 NDVRYGYNRSLMAWY
+865 NDVRYGYNRALMAWY

-932 NVLNVAFYPS
+932 EVLNVAFYPT
-942 ERGPYNLDPNLDADG
+942 ERGPYNLDPDLNSQG
-957 RLGNPQSR
+957 RLSNPQSR

-996 SRESGVDNTG
+996 SRENGTDNSG
-1006 DLYLNL
+1006 DLYFNL

-1060 SSGSRQRQDV
+1060 SSGSRQMQDV
-1070 GYNGLSSDEETRHET
+1070 GYNGLSSSEEARFST
-1085 YLNYL
+1085 YQNYL
-1090 NLIKGRVRSEVYDS
+1090 QQIQGRVSQAVYDS
-1104 IYANPSGDRY
+1104 IYDNPSGDKY
-1114 HYFRGSDYDAQERSI
+1114 HYFRGSDYDREERSI

-1152 YSTTYKTTPDVEDI
+1152 YSTTYKTTPDVDDI

-1174 YEKYYQYRVHLSP
+1174 YEKYYQYHVKLSP
-1187 ENLVVG
+1187 DRMNVG
-1193 QNFIVDKRTNNVKLR
+1193 ENFIVDKRTNNVKLR

-1214 INWYLFR
+1214 ITWYLFR

-1233 INDFTSIRF
+1233 INDFTSVRF
-1242 MRLFLTNF
+1242 MRMFLTNF

-1256 RFATLSLVRGEWRS
+1256 RFATLNLVRGEWRN

-1276 TGQAPDVSGTMEV
+1276 TGQAPATSGQLSV
-1289 SSVNFEEN
+1289 AAVNFEEN

-1326 EQALALTV
+1326 EQALAMTITD
-1334 KELAS
+1334 LAS

-1356 KHLQMFVHANALS
+1356 KHLQMFVHANALPE
-1369 DDATLENGQTS
+1369 DASLENGQTS

-1402 TPAGSYSQST
+1402 TPEGSYPQSA
-1412 TGAQAVWPEANMLD
+1412 TGAKAVWPEENMLD
-1426 IDLSLLTDAKKNRN
+1426 IDLSKLTDIKKNRN
-1440 VQKSLGL
+1440 KQKALGL
-1447 ASYGQLYSEYDADK
+1447 TSYGNLYSEYDSDK
-1461 PNNKISVMGNPT
+1461 PNNKISIMGNPT

-1478 TIMIGVRNNSRAVKS
+1478 TIMIGVRNNSRATKS

-1505 FSNSGGWAAQGNLN
+1505 FSNSGGWAAQGNLS

-1524 FASLNLTGH
+1524 FASLNMSGH

-1546 TQRRQDNLYEYSVTT
+1546 SQRRQDNLYQYNVTT
-1561 NVELGRF
+1561 NVEMGRF
-1568 FPEKAKVQLPIYYSY
+1568 FPDKAKVQIPIYYSY

-1606 ALATDRERDS
+1606 ALGSDRERDS
-1616 LRAITDRV
+1616 LRSITDKV
-1624 VVNKN
+1624 VINKN
-1629 FSISNARVDI
+1629 FSISNARVGI
-1639 ATKRHPMPY
+1639 STKRHPMPY
-1648 DPANFSFSYAHSHQQ
+1648 DPANFSFSYAHSHKQ

-1671 EKDDS
+1671 ERDDS
-1676 WRWGLNYNYTPNYE
+1676 WKWSINYNYTPEYE
-1690 PLTPFKKVIKS
+1690 SLKPFKNLIKS
-1701 KSPWLKI
+1701 KSKWLKI
-1708 FKEQDLNYL
+1708 FKEQDFNYA

-1725 DISRNYYE
+1725 DITRNYYE

-1739 ENLEDNSLPLTWA
+1739 DDLENNSLPLTWA

-1772 VNFNS
+1772 MSFNS
-1777 ATNAEVEQ
+1777 ATNAEIEQ

-1795 PDRYTAWKDSVW
+1795 PDQYRAWKDSVW
-1807 NSIKSLGTPLD
+1807 NSIKGLGTPLD
-1818 YQQTFDASWRPPLN
+1818 YQQTFDFSWRPPLN
-1832 RIPAFEWITA
+1832 NIPVLDWITA
-1842 DVSYSATYNWT
+1842 DASYNATYNWT
-1853 RGAELNDG
+1853 RGAELEDG
-1861 STPGGNTI
+1861 SRPSGNTI
-1869 ANSRTVNGNGRFN
+1869 ASSRTVNANGRFN
-1882 LERLYNFVPFLKE
+1882 LEKLYNYVPFLKAA
-1895 TNRKF
+1895 NRKYAT
-1900 SASSTSSSAKK
+1900 SASSTTKK
-1911 KDEPKNFQKEIQ
+1911 KEEKKNFQKEIQ

-1929 TVVTHNQKSKK
+1929 TTLSHGQKTKK
-1940 PRVVALRQDGRR
+1940 LRVYAIRQNGQRFP
-1952 YAIKYK
+1952 IKYK
-1958 VADGNNI
+1958 VLDANNI
-1965 VILTRD
+1965 VILTQD
-1971 TVKLKLTVTPGP
+1971 TVKLKVTVVPGP

-1992 ALQYTAR
+1992 ALQFTSR
-1999 AAMMVRNVSISYRN
+1999 LAMMVRNVSISYRN
-2013 AFNMSLPGFIPTI
+2013 SYNMSLPGFLPTV
-2026 GDVFGQRSAGGLQPG
+2026 GDVFGQRSAGGFQPG

-2048 VDESYITK
+2048 IDDSYIRR
-2056 AAERGWLVHN
+2056 AAERGWLVMS
-2066 DSILTPATT
+2066 DSIVTPATT

-2082 IRATLEPLRDLKID
+2082 IRATLEPIRDLKID

-2103 NRARSIQYMYEG
+2103 NRARSIQYMYDG
-2115 MPTQQTGSFSMTVVS
+2115 MPTQETGSFNMTIIS
-2130 IGSAFESMGNADNG
+2130 IGTAFKSIGNADNG
-2144 YQSATFDK
+2144 YESETFNK
-2152 FVGSLE
+2152 FVASLK

-2170 AVYPEGTSLA
+2170 ATYPEGTSLA

-2187 NGTVNTYSPE
+2187 NGTVSPYAPE

-2206 YAGGGSSLDIFPS
+2206 YAGGGNSLDIFPT
-2219 LKRLLPNWSVT
+2219 LKRLLPNWSVK

-2235 KLPGMKK
+2235 KLPKMKK

-2253 RSVYAVGSYN
+2253 KSVYAVGSYN
-2263 TYSTYMEYMNGL
+2263 TYSTFMSYMGSI
-2275 GFTQDV
+2275 GFIQDV
-2281 ASGNP
+2281 TTGTP
-2286 IPSGPYDVSTVS
+2286 TPSSMYDVSTVS
-2298 INEQFSPLVGV
+2298 INEQFSPLIGV
-2309 DMTFLNNLT
+2309 DMTFNNNLT
-2318 AKVEYRKARVLTLS
+2318 LKAEYRKARVLTLS

-2348 GMGYKIN
+2348 GCGYKVADLN
-2355 NLKLFAPRRKTSRRR
+2355 LFAPRKRARRKQRNKKSDEKT
-2370 RRTNQ
+2370 TPQ
-2375 DQQSQQTASTGFSN
+2375 ASTGFSN
-2389 DLNLRFDITFRDQSA
+2389 DLNLRFDLTFRDQSA
-2404 VNRDILSLLSQAT
+2404 INRDILSVRSQAT
-2417 SGNRAVQVSFTADY
+2417 SGNRAVQASFTADY
-2431 ALSRLLTLS
+2431 ALSRFLTLS

-2448 KPLLTSSSYPTTTQ
+2448 RPLLTSSSYPTVTQ
-2462 DFGISLKFSLT
+2462 DFGISLKFMLT

>member
-1 MKRTSRPFL
+1 M
-10 RHALLLLVG
+10 RHALLIAAGL
-19 AYVVACLSATPLLPL
+19 YTFACLSATPWLPIL
-34 LAQPATAPTGTTA
+34 HGDAAPDPRGQEIPAT
-47 TAAPPDSTD
+47 PPDTTT
-56 TPPARVRHTVAR
+56 TPRANVKRTVAR
-68 TEDDMNTRLPDLKD
+68 TQEDLKDKLPDLKD
-82 PENLK
+82 PENLSSE
-87 TEVYYDETTG
+87 TTYDETTN
-97 TYKMGTKLGESF
+97 TYKVGTKLGQSF
-109 LEAPFHLSEEEYQQW
+109 LEAPFYMTAEEYQEW
-124 SMRRSMQ
+124 TMRRSLQ

-138 QEEYDNAKS
+138 EEEFANSKG

-154 DMQFD
+154 DMKFN

-181 LKIGANMRKVDNP
+181 LKIGANTRKVDNP
-194 SLTERNRKVFG
+194 SLAERNRKVFG
-205 FDFDEKVNLSV
+205 FDFDEQVNLNV

-240 QSLKLQYEG
+240 QSLKLRYEG

-254 IKLVEVGNV
+254 IKLVEAGNV

-284 MQFGKL
+284 LQFGKL
-290 KLQAVASQKKSSTQS
+290 KLQAVVSQKKSSSQS
-305 VSSKGGVQVTS
+305 VSSKGGVQLTN

-325 ENRHFFLAHYF
+325 ENRHFFLAQYF

-341 ESMAQ
+341 ENMRHI
-346 LPTVMS
+346 PNIMS
-352 GVNINRIEVWVTNKT
+352 GININRIEVWVTNKT

-379 TDLGEASHI
+379 TDLAESDKI
-388 SNPLWAGTGG
+388 SNPIWTGTGG
-398 TGIPTNSANSLYAT
+398 TGLPSNAANNLYTTAT
-412 LTSAYDAARD
+412 TAYAAARD
-422 ITQTNVIL
+422 ITQTNSVL
-430 DGAGLA
+430 DGAGLS

-450 SSSEYTVNRALGFIS
+450 SGSEYSINRALGYIS

-484 RGQNYQVGELSSDQK
+484 RGQTYQVGELSSNIK
-499 DNTRALYVKALKN
+499 DNTQALFVKALKN
-512 TSNSPHMGNWDLMMK
+512 TANTPDMGNWDLMMK
-527 NVYSLGAYSVQKD
+527 NVYSLGAYSVKKD
-540 KFRLDIKY
+540 QFRLNIKY
-548 LSDTTGVFLSY
+548 LSDTTGVYLSY
-559 LPDPS
+559 LPDPT
-564 LKDRKILALIG
+564 LKDRKILTLVG
-575 ADRLDNN
+575 LDRLDNN
-582 NKPNPNSYFDFVPG
+582 NKTNPNGYFDYVPG
-596 YTINDTVGRV
+596 YTINDTIGRV
-606 YLPMAEP
+606 YFPMVEP
-613 FGSGLRRAIGND
+613 FGEGLRRAIGND
-625 VVADKYVFQELY
+625 AIADKFIFQELY
-637 DSTKTVAKQ
+637 DSTKTIAKQ
-646 IAEKDKFT
+646 IAEKNKYT
-654 ITGQYQA
+654 ISGQYQA
-661 SSVGEIQ
+661 SSAGEIQ
-668 LGATNVPEGSVVVTA
+668 LGASNIPEGSVVVTA
-683 GGQVLTENVDY
+683 GGSILTENVDY

-700 GTVKVINQS
+700 GTVKIINQS
-709 IIDAGTPINVSLESN
+709 IIDAGTPVNVSLESN
-724 TDYGMQR
+724 TDYGMVR

-742 FTTNFQIG
+742 FSKNFQIG
-750 GTFMHLSERPLTTK
+750 GTFMHLGEQPLTTK

-771 LNNTLWGFNVSWKQ
+771 LNNTIWGFNLSWKQ

-820 KSRGAQG
+820 KNRGAQG

-838 SSEIDVSNPLEW
+838 SNDIDISDPREW

-856 SLFPESGLT
+856 SFFPESQLT
-865 NDVRYGYNRSLMAWY
+865 NDVRYGYNRALMAWY

-932 NVLNVAFYPS
+932 EVLNVAFYPT
-942 ERGPYNLDPNLDADG
+942 ERGPYNLDPNLNSQG
-957 RLGNPQSR
+957 RLSNPQSR

-996 SRESGVDNTG
+996 SRENGTDNSG
-1006 DLYLNL
+1006 DLYFNL

-1060 SSGSRQRQDV
+1060 SSGSRQMQDV
-1070 GYNGLSSDEETRHET
+1070 GYNGLSSSEEARFST
-1085 YLNYL
+1085 YQNYL
-1090 NLIKGRVRSEVYDS
+1090 QQIQGRVSQAVYDS
-1104 IYANPSGDRY
+1104 IYDNPSGDKY
-1114 HYFRGSDYDAQERSI
+1114 HYFRGSDYDREERSI

-1152 YSTTYKTTPDVEDI
+1152 YSTTYKTTPDVDDI

-1174 YEKYYQYRVHLSP
+1174 YEKYYQYHVKLSP
-1187 ENLVVG
+1187 DRMNVG
-1193 QNFIVDKRTNNVKLR
+1193 ENFIVDKRTNNVKLR

-1214 INWYLFR
+1214 ITWYLFR

-1233 INDFTSIRF
+1233 INDFTSVRF
-1242 MRLFLTNF
+1242 MRMFLTNF

-1256 RFATLSLVRGEWRS
+1256 RFATLNLVRGEWRN

-1276 TGQAPDVSGTMEV
+1276 TGQAPATSGQLSV
-1289 SSVNFEEN
+1289 AAVNFEEN

-1326 EQALALTV
+1326 EQALAMTV
-1334 KELAS
+1334 TDLAS

-1356 KHLQMFVHANALS
+1356 KHLQMFVHANALPE
-1369 DDATLENGQTS
+1369 DASLENGQTS

-1402 TPAGSYSQST
+1402 TPEGSYPQSA
-1412 TGAQAVWPEANMLD
+1412 TGAQAVWPEENMLD
-1426 IDLSLLTDAKKNRN
+1426 IDLSKLTDIKKNRN
-1440 VQKSLGL
+1440 KQKALGL
-1447 ASYGQLYSEYDADK
+1447 TSYGKLYSEYDGDK
-1461 PNNKISVMGNPT
+1461 PNNKISIMGNPT

-1478 TIMIGVRNNSRAVKS
+1478 TIMIGVRNNSRATKS

-1505 FSNSGGWAAQGNLN
+1505 FSNSGGWAAQGNLS

-1524 FASLNLTGH
+1524 FASLNMSGH

-1546 TQRRQDNLYEYSVTT
+1546 SQRRQDNLYQYNVTT
-1561 NVELGRF
+1561 NVEMGRF
-1568 FPEKAKVQLPIYYSY
+1568 FPDKAKVQIPIYYSY

-1606 ALATDRERDS
+1606 ALGSDRERDS
-1616 LRAITDRV
+1616 LRSITDKV
-1624 VVNKN
+1624 VINKN
-1629 FSISNARVDI
+1629 FSISNARVGI
-1639 ATKRHPMPY
+1639 STKRHPMPY
-1648 DPANFSFSYAHSHQQ
+1648 DPANFSFSYAHSHKQ

-1671 EKDDS
+1671 ERDDS
-1676 WRWGLNYNYTPNYE
+1676 WKWSINYNYTPEYE
-1690 PLTPFKKVIKS
+1690 SLKPFKNLIKS
-1701 KSPWLKI
+1701 KSKWLKI
-1708 FKEQDLNYL
+1708 FKEQDFNYA

-1725 DISRNYYE
+1725 DITRNYYE

-1739 ENLEDNSLPLTWA
+1739 DDLENNSLPLTWA

-1772 VNFNS
+1772 MSFNS
-1777 ATNAEVEQ
+1777 ATNAEIEQ

-1795 PDRYTAWKDSVW
+1795 PDQYRAWKDSVW
-1807 NSIKSLGTPLD
+1807 NSIKGLGTPLD
-1818 YQQTFDASWRPPLN
+1818 YQQTFDFSWRPPLN
-1832 RIPAFEWITA
+1832 NIPVLDWITA
-1842 DVSYSATYNWT
+1842 DASYNATYNWT
-1853 RGAELNDG
+1853 RGAELEDG
-1861 STPGGNTI
+1861 SRPSGNTI
-1869 ANSRTVNGNGRFN
+1869 ASSRTVNANGRFN
-1882 LERLYNFVPFLKE
+1882 LEKLYNYVPFLKAA
-1895 TNRKF
+1895 NRKYAT
-1900 SASSTSSSAKK
+1900 SASSTTKK
-1911 KDEPKNFQKEIQ
+1911 KEEKKNFQKEIQ

-1929 TVVTHNQKSKK
+1929 TTLSHGQKTKK
-1940 PRVVALRQDGRR
+1940 LRVYAIRQNGQRFP
-1952 YAIKYK
+1952 IKYK
-1958 VADGNNI
+1958 VLDANNI
-1965 VILTRD
+1965 VILTQD
-1971 TVKLKLTVTPGP
+1971 TVKLKVTVVPGP

-1992 ALQYTAR
+1992 ALQFTSR
-1999 AAMMVRNVSISYRN
+1999 LAMMVRNVSISYRN
-2013 AFNMSLPGFIPTI
+2013 SYNMSLPGFLPTV
-2026 GDVFGQRSAGGLQPG
+2026 GDVFGQRSAGGFQPG

-2048 VDESYITK
+2048 IDDSYIRR
-2056 AAERGWLVHN
+2056 AAERGWLVMS
-2066 DSILTPATT
+2066 DSIVTPATT

-2082 IRATLEPLRDLKID
+2082 IRATLEPIRDLKID

-2103 NRARSIQYMYEG
+2103 NRARSIQYMYDG
-2115 MPTQQTGSFSMTVVS
+2115 MPTQETGSFNMTIIS
-2130 IGSAFESMGNADNG
+2130 IGTAFKSIGNADNG
-2144 YQSATFDK
+2144 YESETFNK
-2152 FVGSLE
+2152 FVASLE

-2170 AVYPEGTSLA
+2170 ATYPEGTSLA

-2187 NGTVNTYSPE
+2187 NGTVSPYAPE

-2206 YAGGGSSLDIFPS
+2206 YAGGGNSLDIFPT
-2219 LKRLLPNWSVT
+2219 LKRLLPNWSVK

-2235 KLPGMKK
+2235 KLPKMKK

-2253 RSVYAVGSYN
+2253 KSVYAVGSYN
-2263 TYSTYMEYMNGL
+2263 TYSTFMSYMGSI
-2275 GFTQDV
+2275 GFIQDV
-2281 ASGNP
+2281 TTGTP
-2286 IPSGPYDVSTVS
+2286 TPSSMYDVSTVS
-2298 INEQFSPLVGV
+2298 INEQFSPLIGV
-2309 DMTFLNNLT
+2309 DMTFNNNLT
-2318 AKVEYRKARVLTLS
+2318 FKAEYRKARVLTLS

-2348 GMGYKIN
+2348 GCGYKVADLN
-2355 NLKLFAPRRKTSRRR
+2355 LFAPRKRARRKQRNKKSDEKT
-2370 RRTNQ
+2370 TPQ
-2375 DQQSQQTASTGFSN
+2375 ASTGFSN
-2389 DLNLRFDITFRDQSA
+2389 DLNLRFDLTFRDQSA
-2404 VNRDILSLLSQAT
+2404 INRDILSVRSQAT
-2417 SGNRAVQVSFTADY
+2417 SGNRAVQASFTADY
-2431 ALSRLLTLS
+2431 ALSRFLTLS

-2448 KPLLTSSSYPTTTQ
+2448 RPLLTSSSYPTVTQ
-2462 DFGISLKFSLT
+2462 DFGISLKFMLT

>member
-1 MKRTSRPFL
+1 M
-10 RHALLLLVG
+10 RHALLIAAGL
-19 AYVVACLSATPLLPL
+19 YTFACLSATPWLPIL
-34 LAQPATAPTGTTA
+34 HGDAAPDPRGQEIPAT
-47 TAAPPDSTD
+47 PPDTTT
-56 TPPARVRHTVAR
+56 TPRANVKRTVAR
-68 TEDDMNTRLPDLKD
+68 TQEDLKDKLPDLKD
-82 PENLK
+82 PENLSSE
-87 TEVYYDETTG
+87 TTYDETTN
-97 TYKMGTKLGESF
+97 TYKVGTKLGQSF
-109 LEAPFHLSEEEYQQW
+109 LEAPFYMTAEEYQEW
-124 SMRRSMQ
+124 TMRRSLQ

-138 QEEYDNAKS
+138 EEEFANSKG

-154 DMQFD
+154 DMKFN

-181 LKIGANMRKVDNP
+181 LKIGANTRKVDNP
-194 SLTERNRKVFG
+194 SLAERNRKVFG
-205 FDFDEKVNLSV
+205 FDFDEQVNLNV

-240 QSLKLQYEG
+240 QSLKLRYEG

-254 IKLVEVGNV
+254 IKLVEAGNV

-284 MQFGKL
+284 LQFGKL
-290 KLQAVASQKKSSTQS
+290 KLQAVVSQKKSSSQS
-305 VSSKGGVQVTS
+305 VSSKGGVQLTN

-325 ENRHFFLAHYF
+325 ENRHFFLAQYF

-341 ESMAQ
+341 ENMRHI
-346 LPTVMS
+346 PNIMS
-352 GVNINRIEVWVTNKT
+352 GININRIEVWVTNKT

-379 TDLGEASHI
+379 TDLAESDKI
-388 SNPLWAGTGG
+388 SNPIWTGTGG
-398 TGIPTNSANSLYAT
+398 TGLPSNAANNLYNTAT
-412 LTSAYDAARD
+412 TAYAAARD
-422 ITQTNVIL
+422 ITQTNSVL
-430 DGAGLA
+430 DGAGLS

-450 SSSEYTVNRALGFIS
+450 SGSEYSINRALGYIS

-484 RGQNYQVGELSSDQK
+484 RGQTYQVGELSSNIK
-499 DNTRALYVKALKN
+499 DNTQALYVKALKN
-512 TSNSPHMGNWDLMMK
+512 TANTPDMGNWDLMMK
-527 NVYSLGAYSVQKD
+527 NVYSLGAYSVKKD
-540 KFRLDIKY
+540 QFRLNIKY
-548 LSDTTGVFLSY
+548 LSDTTGVYLSY
-559 LPDPS
+559 LPDPT
-564 LKDRKILALIG
+564 LKDRKILTLVG
-575 ADRLDNN
+575 LDRLDNN
-582 NKPNPNSYFDFVPG
+582 NKTNPNGYFDYVPG
-596 YTINDTVGRV
+596 YTINDTIGRV
-606 YLPMAEP
+606 YFPMVEP
-613 FGSGLRRAIGND
+613 FGEGLRRAIGND
-625 VVADKYVFQELY
+625 AIADKFIFQELY
-637 DSTKTVAKQ
+637 DSTKTIAKQ
-646 IAEKDKFT
+646 IAEKNKYT
-654 ITGQYQA
+654 ISGQYQA
-661 SSVGEIQ
+661 SSAGEIQ
-668 LGATNVPEGSVVVTA
+668 LGASNIPEGSVVVTA
-683 GGQVLTENVDY
+683 GGSILTENVDY

-700 GTVKVINQS
+700 GTVKIINQS
-709 IIDAGTPINVSLESN
+709 IIDAGTPVNVSLESN
-724 TDYGMQR
+724 TDYGMVR

-742 FTTNFQIG
+742 FSKNFQIG
-750 GTFMHLSERPLTTK
+750 GTFMHLGEQPLTTK

-771 LNNTLWGFNVSWKQ
+771 LNNTIWGFNLSWKQ

-820 KSRGAQG
+820 KNRGAQG

-838 SSEIDVSNPLEW
+838 SNDIDISDPREW

-856 SLFPESGLT
+856 SFFPESQLT
-865 NDVRYGYNRSLMAWY
+865 NDVRYGYNRALMAWY

-932 NVLNVAFYPS
+932 EVLNVAFYPT
-942 ERGPYNLDPNLDADG
+942 ERGPYNLDPNLNSQG
-957 RLGNPQSR
+957 RLSNPQSR

-996 SRESGVDNTG
+996 SRENGTDNSG
-1006 DLYLNL
+1006 DLYFNL

-1060 SSGSRQRQDV
+1060 SSGSRQMQDV
-1070 GYNGLSSDEETRHET
+1070 GYNGLSSSEEARFST
-1085 YLNYL
+1085 YQNYL
-1090 NLIKGRVRSEVYDS
+1090 QQIQGRVSQAVYDS
-1104 IYANPSGDRY
+1104 IYDNPSGDKY
-1114 HYFRGSDYDAQERSI
+1114 HYFRGSDYDREERSI

-1152 YSTTYKTTPDVEDI
+1152 YSTTYKTTPDVDDI

-1174 YEKYYQYRVHLSP
+1174 YEKYYQYHVKLSP
-1187 ENLVVG
+1187 DRMNVG
-1193 QNFIVDKRTNNVKLR
+1193 ENFIVDKRTNNVKLR

-1214 INWYLFR
+1214 ITWYLFR

-1233 INDFTSIRF
+1233 INDFTSVRF
-1242 MRLFLTNF
+1242 MRMFLTNF

-1256 RFATLSLVRGEWRS
+1256 RFATLNLVRGEWRN

-1276 TGQAPDVSGTMEV
+1276 TGQAPATSGQLSV
-1289 SSVNFEEN
+1289 AAVNFEEN

-1326 EQALALTV
+1326 EQALAMTITD
-1334 KELAS
+1334 LAS

-1356 KHLQMFVHANALS
+1356 KHLQMFVHANALPE
-1369 DDATLENGQTS
+1369 DASLENGQTS

-1402 TPAGSYSQST
+1402 TPEGSYPQSA
-1412 TGAQAVWPEANMLD
+1412 TGAKAVWPEENMLD
-1426 IDLSLLTDAKKNRN
+1426 IDLSKLTDIKKNRN
-1440 VQKSLGL
+1440 KQKALGL
-1447 ASYGQLYSEYDADK
+1447 TSYGNLYSEYDSDK
-1461 PNNKISVMGNPT
+1461 PNNKISIMGNPT

-1478 TIMIGVRNNSRAVKS
+1478 TIMIGVRNNSRATKS

-1505 FSNSGGWAAQGNLN
+1505 FSNSGGWAAQGNLS

-1524 FASLNLTGH
+1524 FASLNMSGH

-1546 TQRRQDNLYEYSVTT
+1546 SQRRQDNLYQYNVTT
-1561 NVELGRF
+1561 NVEMGRF
-1568 FPEKAKVQLPIYYSY
+1568 FPDKAKVQIPIYYSY

-1606 ALATDRERDS
+1606 ALGSDRERDS
-1616 LRAITDRV
+1616 LRSITDKV
-1624 VVNKN
+1624 VINKN
-1629 FSISNARVDI
+1629 FSISNARVGI
-1639 ATKRHPMPY
+1639 STKRHPMPY
-1648 DPANFSFSYAHSHQQ
+1648 DPANFSFSYAHSHKQ

-1671 EKDDS
+1671 ERDDS
-1676 WRWGLNYNYTPNYE
+1676 WKWSINYNYTPEYE
-1690 PLTPFKKVIKS
+1690 SLKPFKNLIKS
-1701 KSPWLKI
+1701 KSKWLKI
-1708 FKEQDLNYL
+1708 FKEQDFNYA

-1725 DISRNYYE
+1725 DITRNYYE

-1739 ENLEDNSLPLTWA
+1739 DDLENNSLPLTWA

-1772 VNFNS
+1772 MSFNS
-1777 ATNAEVEQ
+1777 ATNAEIEQ

-1795 PDRYTAWKDSVW
+1795 PDQYRAWKDSVW
-1807 NSIKSLGTPLD
+1807 NSIKGLGTPLN
-1818 YQQTFDASWRPPLN
+1818 YQQTFDFSWRPPLN
-1832 RIPAFEWITA
+1832 NIPVLDWITA
-1842 DVSYSATYNWT
+1842 DASYNATYNWT
-1853 RGAELNDG
+1853 RGTELEDG
-1861 STPGGNTI
+1861 SRPSGNTI
-1869 ANSRTVNGNGRFN
+1869 ASSRTVNANGRFN
-1882 LERLYNFVPFLKE
+1882 LEKLYNYVPFLKAA
-1895 TNRKF
+1895 NRKYAT
-1900 SASSTSSSAKK
+1900 SASSTTKK
-1911 KDEPKNFQKEIQ
+1911 KEEKKNFQKEIQ

-1929 TVVTHNQKSKK
+1929 TTLSHGQKTKK
-1940 PRVVALRQDGRR
+1940 LRVYAIRQNGQRFP
-1952 YAIKYK
+1952 IKYK
-1958 VADGNNI
+1958 VLDANNI
-1965 VILTRD
+1965 VILTQD
-1971 TVKLKLTVTPGP
+1971 TVKLKVTVVPGP

-1992 ALQYTAR
+1992 ALQFTSR
-1999 AAMMVRNVSISYRN
+1999 LAMMVRNVSISYRN
-2013 AFNMSLPGFIPTI
+2013 SYNMSLPGFLPTV
-2026 GDVFGQRSAGGLQPG
+2026 GDVFGQRSAGGFQPG

-2048 VDESYITK
+2048 IDDSYIRR
-2056 AAERGWLVHN
+2056 AAERGWLVMS
-2066 DSILTPATT
+2066 DSIVTPATT

-2082 IRATLEPLRDLKID
+2082 IRATLEPIRDLKID

-2103 NRARSIQYMYEG
+2103 NRARSIQYMYDG
-2115 MPTQQTGSFSMTVVS
+2115 MPTQETGSFNMTIIS
-2130 IGSAFESMGNADNG
+2130 IGTAFKSIGNADNG
-2144 YQSATFDK
+2144 YESETFNK
-2152 FVGSLE
+2152 FVASLE

-2170 AVYPEGTSLA
+2170 ATYPEGTSLA

-2187 NGTVNTYSPE
+2187 NGTVSPYAPE

-2206 YAGGGSSLDIFPS
+2206 YAGGGNSLDIFPT
-2219 LKRLLPNWSVT
+2219 LKRLLPNWSVK

-2235 KLPGMKK
+2235 KLPKMKK

-2253 RSVYAVGSYN
+2253 KSVYAVGSYN
-2263 TYSTYMEYMNGL
+2263 TYSTFMSYMGSI
-2275 GFTQDV
+2275 GFIQDV
-2281 ASGNP
+2281 TTGTP
-2286 IPSGPYDVSTVS
+2286 TPSSMYDVSTVS
-2298 INEQFSPLVGV
+2298 INEQFSPLIGV
-2309 DMTFLNNLT
+2309 DMTFNNNLT
-2318 AKVEYRKARVLTLS
+2318 LKAEYRKARVLTLS

-2348 GMGYKIN
+2348 GCGYKVADLN
-2355 NLKLFAPRRKTSRRR
+2355 LFAPRKRARRKQRNKKSDEKT
-2370 RRTNQ
+2370 TPQ
-2375 DQQSQQTASTGFSN
+2375 ASTGFSN
-2389 DLNLRFDITFRDQSA
+2389 DLNLRFDLTFRDQSA
-2404 VNRDILSLLSQAT
+2404 INRDILSVRSQAT
-2417 SGNRAVQVSFTADY
+2417 SGNRAVQASFTADY
-2431 ALSRLLTLS
+2431 ALSRFLTLS

-2448 KPLLTSSSYPTTTQ
+2448 RPLLTSSSYPTVTQ
-2462 DFGISLKFSLT
+2462 DFGISLKFMLT

>member
-1 MKRTSRPFL
+1 M
-10 RHALLLLVG
+10 RHALLIAAGL
-19 AYVVACLSATPLLPL
+19 YTFACLSATPWLPL
-34 LAQPATAPTGTTA
+34 FRGDTAPGVHGQNVPAT
-47 TAAPPDSTD
+47 PPDTTT
-56 TPPARVRHTVAR
+56 TPRANVKRTVAR
-68 TEDDMNTRLPDLKD
+68 TQEDLKDKHPDLKD
-82 PENLK
+82 PENLSSE
-87 TEVYYDETTG
+87 TTYDETTN
-97 TYKMGTKLGESF
+97 TYKVGTKLGQSF
-109 LEAPFHLSEEEYQQW
+109 LEAPFYMTAEEYQEW
-124 SMRRSMQ
+124 TMRRSLQ
-131 AYYRQKN
+131 AYYQQKN
-138 QEEYDNAKS
+138 EEEFANAKG

-154 DMQFD
+154 DMKFN

-181 LKIGANMRKVDNP
+181 LKIGANTRKVDNP
-194 SLTERNRKVFG
+194 SLAERNRKVFG
-205 FDFDEKVNLSV
+205 FDFDEQVNLNV

-240 QSLKLQYEG
+240 QSLKLRYEG

-254 IKLVEVGNV
+254 IKLVEAGNV

-284 MQFGKL
+284 LQFGKL
-290 KLQAVASQKKSSTQS
+290 KLQAVVSQKKSSSQS
-305 VSSKGGVQVTS
+305 VSSKGGVQLTN

-325 ENRHFFLAHYF
+325 ENRHFFLAQYF

-341 ESMAQ
+341 ENMRHI
-346 LPTVMS
+346 PNIMS
-352 GVNINRIEVWVTNKT
+352 GININRIEVWVTNKT

-379 TDLGEASHI
+379 TDLAESDKI
-388 SNPLWAGTGG
+388 SNPMWTGTGG
-398 TGIPTNSANSLYAT
+398 TGLPANSANNLYAT
-412 LTSAYDAARD
+412 ATTTYAAARD
-422 ITQTNVIL
+422 ITQTNIVL
-430 DGAGLA
+430 DGAGLS

-450 SSSEYTVNRALGFIS
+450 SGSEYSINRALGYIS

-484 RGQNYQVGELSSDQK
+484 RGQTYQVGELSSNLK
-499 DNTRALYVKALKN
+499 DNTQALFVKALKN
-512 TSNSPHMGNWDLMMK
+512 TANTPDMGNWDLMMK
-527 NVYSLGAYSVQKD
+527 NVYSLGAYSVKKD
-540 KFRLDIKY
+540 QFRLDIKY
-548 LSDTTGVFLSY
+548 LSDTTGVYLSY
-559 LPDPS
+559 LPDPT
-564 LKDRKILALIG
+564 LKDRKILSLVG
-575 ADRLDNN
+575 LDRLDNN
-582 NKPNPNSYFDFVPG
+582 NKANPNGYFDYVPG
-596 YTINDTVGRV
+596 YTINDTIGRV
-606 YLPMAEP
+606 YFPTVEP
-613 FGSGLRRAIGND
+613 FGEGLRRAIGND
-625 VVADKYVFQELY
+625 AIADKFVFQELY
-637 DSTKTVAKQ
+637 DSTKTIAKQ
-646 IAEKDKFT
+646 IAEKNKYT
-654 ITGQYQA
+654 ISGQYQA
-661 SSVGEIQ
+661 SSAGEIQ
-668 LGATNVPEGSVVVTA
+668 LGASNIPEGSVVVTA
-683 GGQVLTENVDY
+683 GGTILTENVDY

-700 GTVKVINQS
+700 GTVKIINQS
-709 IIDAGTPINVSLESN
+709 IIDAGTPVNVSLESN
-724 TDYGMQR
+724 TDYGMVR

-742 FTTNFQIG
+742 FSKNFQIG
-750 GTFMHLSERPLTTK
+750 GTFMHLGEQPLTTK

-771 LNNTLWGFNVSWKQ
+771 LNNTIWGFNLSWKQ

-820 KSRGAQG
+820 KNKGAQG

-838 SSEIDVSNPLEW
+838 SNDIDISDPREW

-856 SLFPESGLT
+856 SFFPESQLT
-865 NDVRYGYNRSLMAWY
+865 NDVRYGYNRALMAWY

-932 NVLNVAFYPS
+932 EVLNVAFYPT
-942 ERGPYNLDPNLDADG
+942 ERGPYNLDPNLNSQG
-957 RLGNPQSR
+957 RLSNPQSR

-996 SRESGVDNTG
+996 SRENGTDNSG
-1006 DLYLNL
+1006 DLYFNL

-1032 IDGDPAYYTE
+1032 VDGDPAYYTE

-1060 SSGSRQRQDV
+1060 SSGSRQMQDV
-1070 GYNGLSSDEETRHET
+1070 GYNGLSSSEETRFPT
-1085 YLNYL
+1085 YQNYL
-1090 NLIKGRVRSEVYDS
+1090 QQIQGRVSQAVYDS
-1104 IYANPSGDRY
+1104 IYDNPSGDKY
-1114 HYFRGSDYDAQERSI
+1114 HYFRGSDYDREERSI

-1152 YSTTYKTTPDVEDI
+1152 YSTTYKTTPDVDDI

-1174 YEKYYQYRVHLSP
+1174 YEKYYQYHVKLSP
-1187 ENLVVG
+1187 DRMNVG
-1193 QNFIVDKRTNNVKLR
+1193 ENFIVDKRTNNVKLR

-1214 INWYLFR
+1214 ITWYLFR

-1233 INDFTSIRF
+1233 INDFTSVRF
-1242 MRLFLTNF
+1242 MRMFLTNF

-1256 RFATLSLVRGEWRS
+1256 RFATLNLVRGEWRS

-1276 TGQAPDVSGTMEV
+1276 TGQAPATSGKLSV
-1289 SSVNFEEN
+1289 AAVNFEEN

-1326 EQALALTV
+1326 EQALAMTV
-1334 KELAS
+1334 TDLAS

-1356 KHLQMFVHANALS
+1356 KHLQMFVHANALPE
-1369 DDATLENGQTS
+1369 DASLENGQTS

-1402 TPAGSYSQST
+1402 TPEGSYPQSA
-1412 TGAQAVWPEANMLD
+1412 TGAKAVWPEENMLD
-1426 IDLSLLTDAKKNRN
+1426 IDLSKLTDIKKNRN
-1440 VQKSLGL
+1440 KQKALGL
-1447 ASYGQLYSEYDADK
+1447 TSYGKLYSEYDGDK
-1461 PNNKISVMGNPT
+1461 PNNKISIMGNPT

-1478 TIMIGVRNNSRAVKS
+1478 TIMIGVRNNSRATKS

-1505 FSNSGGWAAQGNLN
+1505 FSNSGGWAAQGNLS

-1524 FASLNLTGH
+1524 FASLNMSGH

-1546 TQRRQDNLYEYSVTT
+1546 SQRRQDNLYQYNVTT
-1561 NVELGRF
+1561 NVEMGRF
-1568 FPEKAKVQLPIYYSY
+1568 FPDKAKVQIPIYYSY

-1601 SDALD
+1601 EDALD
-1606 ALATDRERDS
+1606 ALGSDHERDS
-1616 LRAITDRV
+1616 LRAITDKV
-1624 VVNKN
+1624 VINKN
-1629 FSISNARVDI
+1629 FSISNARVGI

-1648 DPANFSFSYAHSHQQ
+1648 DPANFSFSYAHSHKQ

-1671 EKDDS
+1671 ERDDS
-1676 WRWGLNYNYTPNYE
+1676 WKWSINYNYTPEYE
-1690 PLTPFKKVIKS
+1690 SLKPFKNLIKS
-1701 KSPWLKI
+1701 KSKWLKL
-1708 FKEQDLNYL
+1708 FKEQDFNYA
-1717 PQNVGFNS
+1717 PQNIGFNS
-1725 DISRNYYE
+1725 DITRNYYE

-1739 ENLEDNSLPLTWA
+1739 DDLENNSLPLTWA

-1772 VNFNS
+1772 MSFNS
-1777 ATNAEVEQ
+1777 ATNAEIEQ

-1795 PDRYTAWKDSVW
+1795 PDQYSAWKDSVW
-1807 NSIKSLGTPLD
+1807 NSIKGLGTPLD
-1818 YQQTFDASWRPPLN
+1818 YQQTFDLSWRPPLSK
-1832 RIPAFEWITA
+1832 IPVLDWITA
-1842 DVSYSATYNWT
+1842 DASYNATYNWT
-1853 RGAELNDG
+1853 RGAELEDG
-1861 STPGGNTI
+1861 SRPGGNTI
-1869 ANSRTVNGNGRFN
+1869 ANSRTVNANGRFN
-1882 LERLYNFVPFLKE
+1882 LEKLYNYVPFLKAA
-1895 TNRKF
+1895 NRKF
-1900 SASSTSSSAKK
+1900 ATSSSSTTKK
-1911 KDEPKNFQKEIQ
+1911 KEEKKNFQKEIQ

-1929 TVVTHNQKSKK
+1929 TTINHGQKTKK
-1940 PRVVALRQDGRR
+1940 PRVYAIRQNGQRFP
-1952 YAIKYK
+1952 IKYK
-1958 VADGNNI
+1958 VLDADNI
-1965 VILTRD
+1965 AILTRD
-1971 TVKLKLTVTPGP
+1971 TVKLKVTVVPGP
-1983 RPEDQFWYK
+1983 KPEDQFWYK
-1992 ALQYTAR
+1992 ALQFTSR
-1999 AAMMVRNVSISYRN
+1999 LAMMVRNVSISYRN
-2013 AFNMSLPGFIPTI
+2013 SYNMSLPGFLPTV

-2041 LDFAFGF
+2041 LDFAFGL
-2048 VDESYITK
+2048 VDDSYIRR
-2056 AAERGWLVHN
+2056 AAERGWLTMS
-2066 DSILTPATT
+2066 DSIVTPATT

-2082 IRATLEPLRDLKID
+2082 IRATIEPLRDLKID
-2096 LNASRTT
+2096 LNASRTR
-2103 NRARSIQYMYEG
+2103 NRARSIQYMYDG
-2115 MPTQQTGSFSMTVVS
+2115 MPTQETGSFNMTIIS
-2130 IGSAFESMGNADNG
+2130 IGTAFKGIGNADNG
-2144 YQSATFDK
+2144 YESETFNK
-2152 FVGSLE
+2152 FVASLE

-2170 AVYPEGTSLA
+2170 ATYPEGTSLA

-2187 NGTVNTYSPE
+2187 NGTVSPYAPE

-2206 YAGGGSSLDIFPS
+2206 YAGGGNSLDIFPT
-2219 LKRLLPNWSVT
+2219 LKRLLPNWSVK

-2235 KLPGMKK
+2235 KLPRMKK

-2253 RSVYAVGSYN
+2253 KSVYAVGSYN
-2263 TYSTYMEYMNGL
+2263 TYSTFMSYMGAV
-2275 GFTQDV
+2275 GFVQDV
-2281 ASGNP
+2281 TTGDP
-2286 IPSGPYDVSTVS
+2286 TPSSMYDVSTVS

-2309 DMTFLNNLT
+2309 DMTFNNNLT
-2318 AKVEYRKARVLTLS
+2318 LKAEYRKARVLTLS

-2348 GMGYKIN
+2348 GCGYKVAD
-2355 NLKLFAPRRKTSRRR
+2355 LKLFAPRKRARRKQRSKKS
-2370 RRTNQ
+2370 NE
-2375 DQQSQQTASTGFSN
+2375 QSTPQASTGFSN
-2389 DLNLRFDITFRDQSA
+2389 DLNLRFDLTFRDQSA
-2404 VNRDILSLLSQAT
+2404 INRDILSARSQAT
-2417 SGNRAVQVSFTADY
+2417 SGNRAVQASFTADY
-2431 ALSRLLTLS
+2431 ALSRFLTLS
-2440 AYYDRQMN
+2440 AYYDRQLN
-2448 KPLLTSSSYPTTTQ
+2448 RPLLTSSSYPTVTQ
-2462 DFGISLKFSLT
+2462 DFGLSLKFMLT